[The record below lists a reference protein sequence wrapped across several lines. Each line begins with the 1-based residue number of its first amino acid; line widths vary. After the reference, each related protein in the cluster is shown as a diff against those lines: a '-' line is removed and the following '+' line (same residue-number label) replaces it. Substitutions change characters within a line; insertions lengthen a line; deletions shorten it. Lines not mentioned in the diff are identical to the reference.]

1 MQDNNLYNSS
11 FSIAETTENYTRLK
25 DLYDADKSIKE
36 KLAGSFII
44 STRETTRETDEP
56 AKDLL
61 LCSDTIYNLSES
73 NVNAKYPLS
82 YRKNDLTLSNELI
95 IEYDKEQF
103 KIIENKLT
111 LNEEYINNIIE
122 NSETIKDLKATI
134 QELLNTIENKG

>member
-44 STRETTRETDEP
+44 STRETDDS

-73 NVNAKYPLS
+73 RVNAKSPLS

-95 IEYDKEQF
+95 IEYNKEQF

>member
-25 DLYDADKSIKE
+25 DLYDGDKSIKE

-44 STRETTRETDEP
+44 SSRETDDS

-73 NVNAKYPLS
+73 NVNAKSPLS
-82 YRKNDLTLSNELI
+82 YRKNDVTLSNELI
-95 IEYDKEQF
+95 IEYDKEKF
-103 KIIENKLT
+103 KIIEDKLT
-111 LNEEYINNIIE
+111 LNEEYINNLIE